1 MSTAGIQ
8 RTDLLMV
15 DDFTVLA
22 HLLPETARLLAGCM
36 GVEATVALLNAWPGV
51 EVKVPRF
58 PNANPAGA
66 KRWVQIAA
74 VVGEPAMRRL
84 AALYGG
90 TVLEIPLCSRVQ
102 QEKRNRVIRQ
112 DFDWFT
118 SKPPAGIGLSKAE
131 AVQEIGIRYA
141 PISVRQIK
149 SILNQINR

>member
-1 MSTAGIQ
+1 MNTAVAQ

-15 DDFTVLA
+15 DDFTNLD
-22 HLLPETARLLAGCM
+22 HLMPETARLLAGCM
-36 GVEATVALLNAWPGV
+36 GVDAAVALLNAWPGV

-58 PNANPAGA
+58 PDANPAGA
-66 KRWVQIAA
+66 KRWAQMAA
-74 VVGEPAMRRL
+74 VIGEPAMRKL

-102 QEKRNRVIRQ
+102 QEKRNRVIRR
-112 DFDWFT
+112 DFDQLTF
-118 SKPPAGIGLSKAE
+118 KPPAGIGLSKAD

>member
-1 MSTAGIQ
+1 MNTAVAQ
-8 RTDLLMV
+8 RTDLLVV
-15 DDFTVLA
+15 DDFTNLD
-22 HLLPETARLLAGCM
+22 HLMPETARLLVGCM
-36 GVEATVALLNAWPGV
+36 GVEAAVALLNTWPGV

-58 PNANPAGA
+58 PDANPAGA
-66 KRWVQIAA
+66 KRWAQMAA
-74 VVGEPAMRRL
+74 VIGEPAMRKL

-112 DFDWFT
+112 DFDRFT
-118 SKPPAGIGLSKAE
+118 SKPPAGIGLSKAD
-131 AVQEIGIRYA
+131 AVQEIGMRYA

>member
-1 MSTAGIQ
+1 MNTVLAQ
-8 RTDLLMV
+8 RTNLLTV
-15 DDFTVLA
+15 DDFANLD
-22 HLLPETARLLAGCM
+22 HLMPETARVLAGCM
-36 GVEATVALLNAWPGV
+36 GVEAAVNLLNTWPGV

-58 PNANPAGA
+58 PDANPAGA
-66 KRWVQIAA
+66 KRWAQMAA
-74 VVGEPAMRRL
+74 VVGEPAMRTL

-112 DFDWFT
+112 DFDRFT
-118 SKPPAGIGLSKAE
+118 SKPPAGVGLSKAE